1 MKKTFLFKLK
11 LRILSWLTPEPEIQA
26 EYVDKVVF
34 LLRRDFNT
42 KQQNEIIVSI
52 ASKLSALRKEDM
64 TEMSKKY
71 DVLQQDMFHLE
82 KHILC
87 S

>member
-1 MKKTFLFKLK
+1 MKKGFLFRLK
-11 LRILSWLTPEPEIQA
+11 LILLSWLSPEPEILP
-26 EYVDKVVF
+26 EYVDKVVM

-42 KQQNEIIVSI
+42 KEQNEFIVSV

-71 DVLQQDMFHLE
+71 ETLQEDTLNLE

>member
-1 MKKTFLFKLK
+1 MKKDFLLRMK
-11 LRILSWLTPEPEIQA
+11 LRLLSWLSPEPEIQA
-26 EYVDKVVF
+26 EYVDKVVY

-42 KQQNEIIVSI
+42 KQQNEIIISV

-64 TEMSKKY
+64 TEMAEKY
-71 DVLQQDMFHLE
+71 DVLQQDMFNLE

>member
-1 MKKTFLFKLK
+1 MKKDFLLRMK
-11 LRILSWLTPEPEIQA
+11 LRLLSWLSPEPEIQA
-26 EYVDKVVF
+26 EYVDKVVY

-42 KQQNEIIVSI
+42 KQQNEIIISV

-64 TEMSKKY
+64 TEMAKKY
-71 DVLQQDMFHLE
+71 EEIQQDMLHLE
-82 KHILC
+82 THILC